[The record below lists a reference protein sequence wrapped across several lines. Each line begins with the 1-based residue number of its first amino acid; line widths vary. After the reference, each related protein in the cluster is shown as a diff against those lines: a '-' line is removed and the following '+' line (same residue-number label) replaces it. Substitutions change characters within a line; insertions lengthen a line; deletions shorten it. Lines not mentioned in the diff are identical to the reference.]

1 VRLRPVGASALVI
14 VGVVISWNVGLL
26 LGRVPLDYL
35 GDEAAR
41 LLFSYDA
48 SSPRDLFDVLMSRES
63 WTSIHPP
70 GDTVFKG
77 VLNLIAQP
85 FLDRPS
91 SFVLLHQIGAWASTV
106 GGVSLLAAGAYR
118 RWGPQPGVVVAGL
131 AIAGSPIAYVAH
143 HAVGEA
149 FAVLLVGA
157 GSVFVLTRRQW
168 TVGAAALVALPFA
181 AAGVVRPE
189 AAVVFSALAIVPL
202 VERHWKAS
210 AVLLAVSISPVVL
223 ATGLI
228 ELTSSEE
235 SYASIRR
242 FPTVGIVD
250 VVTDVRM
257 REIIWGLGVFPYL
270 GVLIMVGAFVRL
282 TRGGVGVG
290 ALLGIAW
297 VLFAAVFTLQIS
309 VGAVH
314 QQERAYVFPAL
325 LGAVA
330 AGALLENV
338 NWSGHR
344 LVRLV
349 PALVAVA
356 VLYNGW
362 TVWDT
367 MYPRWE
373 SRVPDDAREV
383 ASVLNDRSGRD
394 DAVLLDWM
402 WWQEW
407 RVAVYS
413 SEPGLPGGY
422 CNYSNCPRPSDS
434 RLLRVLGADGLD
446 ADGQERLVA
455 AAGFLREERPRH
467 IVRFTDERYEE
478 WLTWRRSQA
487 PLPSFVGPLL
497 VGDGSCVRT
506 LEVLGG
512 DRYCTLLENDS
523 YIVFERQDPEPAA
536 EP

>member
-1 VRLRPVGASALVI
+1 MI
-14 VGVVISWNVGLL
+14 VGVVVSWSVGLF

-41 LLFSYDA
+41 LLFSYEA
-48 SSPRDLFDVLMSRES
+48 SNPRDLFGVLTSRES

-77 VLNLIAQP
+77 VLNLLAQP
-85 FLDRPS
+85 LLDRPS

-106 GGVSLLAAGAYR
+106 GGVSFLAAGACR
-118 RWGPQPGVVVAGL
+118 RWGPQPGVLVAGL

-149 FAVLLVGA
+149 FAVLLVGV
-157 GSVFVLTRRQW
+157 GSFLVLTRRQW

-181 AAGVVRPE
+181 AAGIVRPE

-202 VERHWKAS
+202 VERHWRAS
-210 AVLLAVSISPVVL
+210 AALLAVSVSPVVL

-228 ELTSSEE
+228 ELTSNEE

-250 VVTDVRM
+250 VVTDARM

-270 GVLIMVGAFVRL
+270 GLVVIVGAIVQLVRGRV
-282 TRGGVGVG
+282 TVGV
-290 ALLGIAW
+290 LLAAAW
-297 VLFAAVFTLQIS
+297 VVFAALFTQQIS

-314 QQERAYVFPAL
+314 RQERAYVFPAL
-325 LGAVA
+325 LGVVA
-330 AGALLENV
+330 AGALLEHV
-338 NWSGHR
+338 DWSGHQR
-344 LVRLV
+344 VRLLS
-349 PALVAVA
+349 AFVAGV
-356 VLYNGW
+356 VLFNGW
-362 TVWDT
+362 TVWAT

-373 SRVPDDAREV
+373 SRVPEDAREV
-383 ASVLNDRSGRD
+383 AALLNDRSDRD

-407 RVAVYS
+407 RVAVYA

-422 CNYSNCPRPSDS
+422 CNYSECPTASDPG
-434 RLLRVLGADGLD
+434 LRGVLDTDGLD
-446 ADGQERLVA
+446 SEAQDRLVA
-455 AAGFLREERPRH
+455 AAAFLRDERPRH
-467 IVRFTDERYEE
+467 IVYFSDRRYDD
-478 WLTWRRSQA
+478 WLVWRRSQT
-487 PLPSFVGPLL
+487 PFPSFVMPLL
-497 VGDGSCVRT
+497 VDDGWCRRA
-506 LEVLGG
+506 LEELGG
-512 DRYCTLLENDS
+512 ERYCPRLENDS
-523 YIVFERQDPEPAA
+523 YVVLERQDADRSPES
-536 EP
+536 